1 MTAHYAKAGRL
12 FGAIMPVLLFAASA
26 ANAWGADSCVPFKGT
41 SMGSFFPWT
50 PALPDGGWVS
60 DVYFTIGGVVL
71 PGTIVY
77 SADDV
82 VPKKTTT
89 NPTNTFLGYE
99 KGTVTLIGIT
109 GTFDLVSH
117 FSAPQQTAASGVSM
131 LNESGTLG
139 NGTGVF
145 AGISGHFTDHGIYG
159 PSVPHKEGAIM
170 GVTTTLEG
178 TICGVDLSALGLAA
192 KTK

>member
-12 FGAIMPVLLFAASA
+12 FGAVMLVLLFAASA

-41 SMGSFFPWT
+41 STGSFFPWT

-60 DVYFTIGGVVL
+60 EVYFTIGGVVL
-71 PGTIVY
+71 AGTGVWPIGDI
-77 SADDV
+77 AA
-82 VPKKTTT
+82 KKTTP

-99 KGTVTLIGIT
+99 KGTVTLIGLL

-117 FSAPQQTAASGVSM
+117 FSAPHQTAASGVAM
-131 LNESGTLG
+131 LEESGTIG
-139 NGTGVF
+139 NGMGAF
-145 AGISGHFTDHGIYG
+145 AGISGHFTNHGICG
-159 PSVPHKEGAIM
+159 ATVPHKEGAIA
-170 GVTTTLEG
+170 GSATVLEG
-178 TICGVDLSALGLAA
+178 TICGVDLSALGLA